1 MANDPAFPPLP
12 ADAFTPAA
20 PKRPGPGWLETF
32 LIIAVYFALQFGLG
46 GGFALISQTL
56 AKAFPDAVPGAGDR
70 LVIVVILTLAGAA
83 AITLALVVRRWGGL
97 LRDGGPAGFGF
108 TPTSGAQ
115 LVFGSVMGIA
125 AAIAGG
131 LLTQLLA
138 GDHTVSQS
146 VSELA
151 DSAHVGMRIALLPI
165 AVLVGP
171 LVEEVLFR
179 GALLALL
186 RTRLGDGW
194 AIGLSSVFFGVIHLP
209 DLGGAWYAIPNLI
222 LVGAFCAWLR
232 VRSRSLWPAYAC
244 HAANNAL
251 ATAAWFS

>member
-12 ADAFTPAA
+12 TATLPEAA
-20 PKRPGPGWLETF
+20 PRRPGPGWAETI
-32 LIIAVYFALQFGLG
+32 LIIAAYFALQFGVGGALG
-46 GGFALISQTL
+46 YLSQTL
-56 AKAFPDAVPGAGDR
+56 ARLFPDAVPGQGDR
-70 LVIVVILTLAGAA
+70 LVIVVILTLASAA
-83 AITLALVVRRWGGL
+83 AITLWLVVQRWGAL
-97 LRDGGPAGFGF
+97 LRSGGPEGFGF
-108 TPTSGAQ
+108 TPPTGGQMLFGA
-115 LVFGSVMGIA
+115 VMGI
-125 AAIAGG
+125 IAPLVGG

-146 VSELA
+146 VSDLA
-151 DSAHVGMRIALLPI
+151 DSAHVGMRVALLPV

-186 RTRLGDGW
+186 RTRFGDGW
-194 AIGLSSVFFGVIHLP
+194 AIAVSSVFFGVIHLP
-209 DLGGAWYAIPNLI
+209 DLGGLWYAVPNLI

-232 VRSRSLWPAYAC
+232 VQSRSIWPAFAC

-251 ATAAWFS
+251 ATMVWFT

>member
-1 MANDPAFPPLP
+1 MPNDPTFPPLP
-12 ADAFTPAA
+12 AQVFPEA
-20 PKRPGPGWLETF
+20 PSRRPGPGWAETI
-32 LIIAVYFALQFGLG
+32 LIIALYFALQFGLG
-46 GGFALISQTL
+46 GAFGLISQTV
-56 AKAFPDAVPGAGDR
+56 AKAWPEAVPGPGDR

-83 AITLALVVRRWGGL
+83 AITLAMVVRRWASL

-108 TPTSGAQ
+108 TPPSGAQ
-115 LVFGSVMGIA
+115 MVFGSVMGIA
-125 AAIAGG
+125 AAVAGG

-138 GDHTVSQS
+138 GNHEVSQS

-151 DSAHVGMRIALLPI
+151 DSAHVGLRVALLPV
-165 AVLVGP
+165 AVLIGP

-186 RTRLGDGW
+186 RTRFGDGW
-194 AIGLSSVFFGVIHLP
+194 AIVLSSVFFGVIHLP
-209 DLGGAWYAIPNLI
+209 DLGGVWYAIPNLI

-232 VRSRSLWPAYAC
+232 VRSRSIWPAYAC

-251 ATAAWFS
+251 ATMAWFG